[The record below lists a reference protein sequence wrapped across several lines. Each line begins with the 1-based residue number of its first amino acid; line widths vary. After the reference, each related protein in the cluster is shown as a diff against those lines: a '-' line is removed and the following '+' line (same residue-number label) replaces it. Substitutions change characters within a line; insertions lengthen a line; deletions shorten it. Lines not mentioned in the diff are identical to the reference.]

1 MRIGFL
7 SLPVPGHL
15 NPMTALARKLQSR
28 GHDVV
33 FISLADVAPFVEAAG
48 LPFVPC
54 PEEAYPAG
62 SLGKL
67 VRRLSELS
75 GEEAL
80 HFTVNAMMKGYTAS
94 LFESLPDT
102 LSEAAVDALVLD
114 QYQPYAELIPMHL
127 GMPFV
132 QVSNALHVDYTG
144 RTPICFVDWPY
155 QTGVDATAR
164 NMEGVRRARMLLE
177 PVTAEAQAYAR
188 KVGLSVDWNN
198 PHSTLSPLAWVTQC
212 PREFDFGPA
221 PDFPQFHYAGPFH
234 DGRGRMDFD
243 FPWQRLTSQPIVYAS
258 MGTLQNGLV
267 DIFRSITQAAVGLKQ
282 LQFVLA
288 VGGQLDPK
296 QLGAIP
302 ANVMVVSYAPQI
314 EVLKRSSLCITHAG
328 LNTVLESL
336 ASGVPML
343 ALPITNDQPGV
354 AARIAEKKVG
364 VVLSPDHASPQNFV
378 AAINQVLGDSTFPD
392 NVQRMQEAIHRID
405 GLSIAAGILER
416 SFDLEERELSPVS
429 RFLGDNQGS
438 VAFGRRILKK
448 TQGGD

>member
-15 NPMTALARKLQSR
+15 NPMTTLARKLQSR

-54 PEEAYPAG
+54 AEAAHPTG

-67 VRRLSELS
+67 VRQLSELS

-80 HFTVNAMMKGYTAS
+80 HFTVNAMMKKYTAS

-102 LSEAAVDALVLD
+102 LCKAGVDALVLD
-114 QYQPYAELIPMHL
+114 QYQPYVELIPMHL
-127 GMPFV
+127 RMPFV

-155 QTGVDATAR
+155 QTGAEALAR
-164 NMEGVRRARMLLE
+164 NMEGVRRTRKLLE
-177 PVTAEAQAYAR
+177 PVTAIAQAYA
-188 KVGLSVDWNN
+188 KEAGLAVDWNT

-212 PREFDFGPA
+212 PSEFDFDCA

-234 DGRGRMDFD
+234 DGLGRMDFD
-243 FPWQRLTSQPIVYAS
+243 FPWQQLTGEPIVYAS

-267 DIFRSITQAAVGLKQ
+267 DIFRSITQAAIGLKE

-296 QLGAIP
+296 QLGAVP
-302 ANVMVVSYAPQI
+302 ANVLVVNYAPQI
-314 EVLKRSSLCITHAG
+314 EILKRSSLCITHAG

-336 ASGVPML
+336 SNGVPML

-354 AARIAEKKVG
+354 AARIANKKVG
-364 VVLSPDHASPQNFV
+364 VVMSRDQAFPQTFV
-378 AAINQVLGDSTFPD
+378 AGIKQVLGDSSFRE
-392 NVQRMQEAIHRID
+392 NARKQQESIRGTN

-416 SFDLEERELSPVS
+416 AFELEEKQGRPQVACDKSPGAH
-429 RFLGDNQGS
+429 LEA
-438 VAFGRRILKK
+438 AFRN
-448 TQGGD
+448 

>member
-1 MRIGFL
+1 
-7 SLPVPGHL
+7 
-15 NPMTALARKLQSR
+15 MTALARKLQSR

-54 PEEAYPAG
+54 SEEAYPAG

>member
-54 PEEAYPAG
+54 SEAAYPAG

-80 HFTVNAMMKGYTAS
+80 HFTVNSMMKGYTAS

-102 LSEAAVDALVLD
+102 LSKAGVDAIVLD
-114 QYQPYAELIPMHL
+114 QYQPYVELIPMHL
-127 GMPFV
+127 RMPFV
-132 QVSNALHVDYTG
+132 HVSNALHVDYTAK
-144 RTPICFVDWPY
+144 TPICFVDWPH
-155 QTGVDATAR
+155 QTGAEALAR
-164 NMEGVRRARMLLE
+164 NIEGVRRTRMLLE
-177 PVTAEAQAYAR
+177 PVTAEAQTYAR
-188 KVGLSVDWNN
+188 RVGLSVDWDN

-212 PREFDFGPA
+212 PREFDFGSA

-243 FPWQRLTSQPIVYAS
+243 FPWQQLTGEPIVYAS
-258 MGTLQNGLV
+258 MGTLQNGLI
-267 DIFRSITQAAVGLKQ
+267 DIFRSIAQAAIGLKE

-288 VGGQLDPK
+288 VGGQLDPN
-296 QLGAIP
+296 QLGAVP
-302 ANVMVVSYAPQI
+302 ANVVVVSHAPQI
-314 EVLKRSSLCITHAG
+314 EILKRSSLCITHAG

-336 ASGVPML
+336 SSGVPML

-354 AARIAEKKVG
+354 AARIANKEVG
-364 VVLSPDHASPQNFV
+364 IVISPDHASPRNVV
-378 AAINQVLGDSTFPD
+378 AAIHQVLGASTFRE
-392 NVQRMQEAIHRID
+392 NVQRIQEAMRSID
-405 GLSIAAGILER
+405 GLAMAAGILE
-416 SFDLEERELSPVS
+416 STFGLEERELLSVRRS
-429 RFLGDNQGS
+429 LGDNQGS
-438 VAFGRRILKK
+438 AA
-448 TQGGD
+448 

>member
-15 NPMTALARKLQSR
+15 NPMTTLARKHQSR

-33 FISLADVAPFVEAAG
+33 FMSLADVAPFVEAAG

-54 PEEAYPAG
+54 SEAAYPAG

-75 GEEAL
+75 GQEAL

-94 LFESLPDT
+94 LFESLPNT
-102 LSEAAVDALVLD
+102 LSRTGVDGIVLD
-114 QYQPYAELIPMHL
+114 QYQPYVELIPMHL
-127 GMPFV
+127 GMAFV

-155 QTGVDATAR
+155 QTGVDAAAR
-164 NMEGVRRARMLLE
+164 NMEGIRRARMLLQ
-177 PVTAEAQAYAR
+177 PVAAEAQAYAR
-188 KVGLSVDWNN
+188 RVGLSVDWNN

-212 PREFDFGPA
+212 PREFDFGRA

-243 FPWQRLTSQPIVYAS
+243 FPWQQLTGEPIVYAS
-258 MGTLQNGLV
+258 MGTLQTGLI
-267 DIFRSITQAAVGLKQ
+267 DIFRSIVQAAVGLKE

-288 VGGQLDPK
+288 VGGQLAPQ
-296 QLGAIP
+296 QLGALP
-302 ANVMVVSYAPQI
+302 ANLVVVSHAPQI
-314 EVLKRSSLCITHAG
+314 ELLRRSALCITHAG
-328 LNTVLESL
+328 LNTALESL

-343 ALPITNDQPGV
+343 AVPITNDQPGV

-364 VVLSPDHASPQNFV
+364 VVLSPDHASPRNVV
-378 AAINQVLGDSTFPD
+378 AAIHQLLGASTFRD
-392 NVQRMQEAIHRID
+392 NVQRMQEAMRRID
-405 GLSIAAGILER
+405 GLSLAAGILER
-416 SFDLEERELSPVS
+416 TFDLEERKLSSVS
-429 RFLGDNQGS
+429 RSLGDNQGS
-438 VAFGRRILKK
+438 AASGQR
-448 TQGGD
+448 

>member
-1 MRIGFL
+1 MRSEFVEATMRIGFL

-15 NPMTALARKLQSR
+15 NPMTTLARKLQSR
-28 GHDVV
+28 GHDAV

-54 PEEAYPAG
+54 SEAAYPAG
-62 SLGKL
+62 SLLKL
-67 VRRLSELS
+67 VRRLGELS
-75 GEEAL
+75 GEAAL
-80 HFTVNAMMKGYTAS
+80 HFTVNSMMKGYPAS

-102 LSEAAVDALVLD
+102 LSKAGVDAIVLD
-114 QYQPYAELIPMHL
+114 QYQPYVELIPLHL
-127 GMPFV
+127 RMPFV
-132 QVSNALHVDYTG
+132 HVSNALHVDYTG
-144 RTPICFVDWPY
+144 RTPICFVDWPH
-155 QTGVDATAR
+155 QTGVDALAR
-164 NMEGVRRARMLLE
+164 NVEGVRRARMLLE
-177 PVTAEAQAYAR
+177 PVTATAQTYAR

-212 PREFDFGPA
+212 PREFDFGCA

-243 FPWQRLTSQPIVYAS
+243 FPWQQLTGEPIVYVS
-258 MGTLQNGLV
+258 MGTLQNGLI
-267 DIFRSITQAAVGLKQ
+267 DIFRSITQAATGLKE

-296 QLGAIP
+296 QLGAVP
-302 ANVMVVSYAPQI
+302 ANVLVVSHAPQI

-328 LNTVLESL
+328 LNTALESL

-343 ALPITNDQPGV
+343 AVPITNDQPGV

-364 VVLSPDHASPQNFV
+364 VVVSPQQASPGTLV
-378 AAINQVLGDSTFPD
+378 AAINQVLDDSTFRD
-392 NVQRMQEAIHRID
+392 NAQNIQNAIRRID

-416 SFDLEERELSPVS
+416 TFDLEERELSS
-429 RFLGDNQGS
+429 TSCSLGENRGS
-438 VAFGRRILKK
+438 E
-448 TQGGD
+448 

>member
-33 FISLADVAPFVEAAG
+33 FISLRDVAPFVEAAG

-54 PEEAYPAG
+54 SETAYPAG
-62 SLGKL
+62 SLDKL

-80 HFTVNAMMKGYTAS
+80 HFTVNSMMKGYTAS

-102 LSEAAVDALVLD
+102 LFKAGVDGIVLD
-114 QYQPYAELIPMHL
+114 QYQPYVELIPMHL
-127 GMPFV
+127 RMPFV
-132 QVSNALHVDYTG
+132 HVSNALHVDYTG

-155 QTGVDATAR
+155 ETGVDAVAR
-164 NMEGVRRARMLLE
+164 NMEGVRRARTLLE
-177 PVTAEAQAYAR
+177 PVTVTAQAYAK

-212 PREFDFGPA
+212 PREFDLGCA

-243 FPWQRLTSQPIVYAS
+243 FPWQQISGKPIVYAS
-258 MGTLQNGLV
+258 MGTLQNGLT
-267 DIFRSITQAAVGLKQ
+267 DIFRSITQAAVGFKE

-296 QLGAIP
+296 QLGDVS
-302 ANVMVVSYAPQI
+302 ANVLVVNHAPQI
-314 EVLKRSSLCITHAG
+314 EILKRSSLCITHAG

-336 ASGVPML
+336 SSGVPML

-354 AARIAEKKVG
+354 AARIANKNVG
-364 VVLSPDHASPQNFV
+364 VVISPDQATPENFV
-378 AAINQVLGDSTFPD
+378 TAIKRVLGDSTFWD
-392 NVQRMQEAIHRID
+392 NARRVQKVIRRVD
-405 GLSIAAGILER
+405 GLSIAADILETA
-416 SFDLEERELSPVS
+416 FELEVR
-429 RFLGDNQGS
+429 RQG
-438 VAFGRRILKK
+438 AA
-448 TQGGD
+448 

>member
-1 MRIGFL
+1 MRIGFV

-15 NPMTALARKLQSR
+15 NPMTTLARKLQSR

-33 FISLADVAPFVEAAG
+33 FISLCDVAPFVEAAG

-54 PEEAYPAG
+54 SETAYPAG
-62 SLGKL
+62 SLGTL

-94 LFESLPDT
+94 LFETLPDT
-102 LSEAAVDALVLD
+102 LSKACVDAIVLD
-114 QYQPYAELIPMHL
+114 QYQPYVELIPMHL
-127 GMPFV
+127 RMPFV
-132 QVSNALHVDYTG
+132 HLSNALHVDYTG
-144 RTPICFVDWPY
+144 RTPICFVDWQY
-155 QTGVDATAR
+155 QTGVDALAR
-164 NMEGVRRARMLLE
+164 NMEGVRHARMLLE
-177 PVTAEAQAYAR
+177 PVTATAQTYAR

-243 FPWQRLTSQPIVYAS
+243 FPWQQLTGEPIVYAS
-258 MGTLQNGLV
+258 MGTLQNGLI
-267 DIFRSITQAAVGLKQ
+267 DIFRSIMQAAIGLKE

-288 VGGQLDPK
+288 VGSQLDPK
-296 QLGAIP
+296 LLGAIP
-302 ANVMVVSYAPQI
+302 GNVMVVSHAPQI
-314 EVLKRSSLCITHAG
+314 EILKRSTLCITHAG
-328 LNTVLESL
+328 LNTALESL
-336 ASGVPML
+336 SNGVPML

-364 VVLSPDHASPQNFV
+364 IVLSSENASPRNFV
-378 AAINQVLGDSTFPD
+378 EAIKRVRGDSKFGD
-392 NVQRMQEAIHRID
+392 NAQRMQEAIRSTD

-416 SFDLEERELSPVS
+416 AFDLDERQ
-429 RFLGDNQGS
+429 QG
-438 VAFGRRILKK
+438 AA
-448 TQGGD
+448 